1 MFAHRFISA
10 AIAALL
16 VTLAATTVWAGAPTD
31 YVKEKTGTVTSTLEK
46 PDSKKRQ
53 RELHKI
59 LQETIDFRELASRA
73 LGEHWAAR
81 TPEEQQEFL
90 DLLQELL
97 QANYEGKLE
106 GSTLG
111 EDYEIEY
118 VEEKTRND
126 KAIVKTIVV
135 TKKEKKPVD
144 YKLVKKESGWTIFDV
159 VIDDISLEET
169 YRESYTEIIEEEGW
183 KSLIKR
189 MKDKAKELRAQAKKS
204 RKEKKKA
211 ARKAKKGE

>member
-1 MFAHRFISA
+1 MNARFLSA
-10 AIAALL
+10 AFAALL
-16 VTLAATTVWAGAPTD
+16 IAFSATAAWATPTD
-31 YVKEKTGTVTSTLEK
+31 YVKKKTGTVTSILQK

-53 RELHKI
+53 KTLHEV
-59 LQETIDFRELASRA
+59 LEQTIDFRELASRA
-73 LGEHWAAR
+73 LGEHWKAR

-111 EDYEIEY
+111 EDYEIKY
-118 VEEKTRND
+118 TEEKTRGD

-144 YKLVKKESGWTIFDV
+144 YKLVKKDSGWTIFDV

-169 YRESYTEIIEEEGW
+169 YRESYTAIIEKEGW
-183 KSLIKR
+183 DSLIQR
-189 MKDKAKELRAQAKKS
+189 MKDKAKELRAQGKN
-204 RKEKKKA
+204 KEKKEEKEE
-211 ARKAKKGE
+211 K